1 MKTLSNALKNKLTTA
16 KEVFCRLLFL
26 VSSLILFL
34 PPHWAQAQACVPT
47 GGSILSSGDDDT
59 AFWVDGNAIAGDQT
73 YCQPPCVP
81 TPIAVPLADFT
92 DGTSVVFAAATTNI
106 NPSLVFSSYELD
118 ISCAGGGDVV
128 ISSAAV
134 TGFYYDSVGGTG
146 SCGVGNPPPNDL
158 GSNTWYDTSYNPT
171 TNVFNNS
178 SVPVVGTTYVTQVF
192 NPITGTVIPFSSY
205 NASGSAGSC
214 GIIYWRQAEVLPTPV
229 ATLGPTNVTVTDTL
243 IAGSVTQ
250 SGGNEYASYLVTVC
264 NSGAPIQSVPVTLT
278 STFSNIFQGN
288 SNGCPVAVNP
298 QSPQYQCGTPYQVI
312 FPTGLAGGGAC
323 EPVTVN
329 TIIYSYSSNYPSI
342 ECDPVTDIGVV
353 DWAAASQPVS
363 SNVVTWNIPCPTET
377 PTPVPPVPSLTKTTN
392 GPTSNWNES
401 GTQAMTIT
409 VCNAAGAGPGSTGIT
424 VADNVTNNPGWS
436 YAGPW
441 YSQQVVTVA
450 GSPVTINIT
459 NQNFPNLSWVVTG
472 LPGGDCVPIPF
483 NVVDYS
489 PHFPADNCQVVTDVG
504 EANWASGGPVM
515 SNSIAITVQCP
526 TTPTNTATVTSTNT
540 PTNTPTVTNTNT
552 SLITS
557 TFTDT
562 PTVTLTDTITNTPT
576 ITDTATPTNTPTL
589 TGTSTPTDT
598 VTNTVT
604 VTNTNTATNTPTIT
618 STLTATDTSTLT
630 STVTA
635 TNTITNTATITA
647 TNTTTN
653 TPTVTATF
661 TSSPTPFAVV
671 TMAKNV
677 SKTTANPGDAVTYSI
692 GITVTGTGANNV
704 VVTDTL
710 PSGLTFVS
718 FGTIPAGTVTAAN
731 PPNLQ
736 WTLPSPLA
744 IGTYQLTYLAQ
755 VNKSLAGEKLT
766 NNAQLT
772 FTGLPAPITS
782 NVSVQIP
789 GQYTVNINIYNS
801 AGEVVKT
808 IPALE
813 YSGPINSF
821 TLQPNNQITT
831 LQGPGST
838 VQIFYN
844 GTLIATWNGTNNSEN
859 PVTNGI
865 YQIKVGSTSS
875 SGFVTSV
882 TQQVIVNRQLSN
894 ITATI
899 YNSAGEVVRILYNVV
914 SDASDVE
921 MTNVNLSSSVISPG
935 VPTSGSMQELL
946 ITVVTSGT
954 PVVLTWD
961 GTNNSATVVTPG
973 TYTIQLHWDN
983 GQQGGAM
990 DISRTVSVIG
1000 GVGASG
1006 VVVAE
1011 PNVLQTGQM
1020 MTTFNGI
1027 GITNATALS
1036 VKIYTIA
1043 GQMVPAAISQ
1053 TPGAA
1058 IAQWTATGVAS
1069 GLYLASVEVL
1079 NSNGGVIEHQTLKIL
1094 LLH

>member
-1 MKTLSNALKNKLTTA
+1 MKMSLTTPNEKLTSSN
-16 KEVFCRLLFL
+16 EVFCRLLFL
-26 VSSLILFL
+26 FGVLLLFCISSSV
-34 PPHWAQAQACVPT
+34 HAQCVPT

-81 TPIAVPLADFT
+81 TPITVPLADFT

-134 TGFYYDSVGGTG
+134 TGFYYDPNGNCGGA
-146 SCGVGNPPPNDL
+146 VPPPNDL
-158 GSNTWYDTSYNPT
+158 SSNTWYDTNYTPI
-171 TNVFNNS
+171 TNVFSNS

-192 NPITGTVIPFSSY
+192 NPITGAVIPFSSY

-288 SNGCPVAVNP
+288 SSGCPTSP
-298 QSPQYQCGTPYQVI
+298 YPYSPQYQCGTPYQVV

-353 DWAAASQPVS
+353 DWAAASAPVS

-424 VADNVTNNPGWS
+424 VTDNVTNNLGWS
-436 YAGPW
+436 FAGPW
-441 YSQQVVTVA
+441 YSQQVVTV
-450 GSPVTINIT
+450 GSSPVTINPT
-459 NQNFPNLSWVVTG
+459 NTNFPNLSWVVTG

-483 NVVDYS
+483 NVVDYN
-489 PHFPADNCQVVTDVG
+489 PHFPADNCQVVTDAG
-504 EANWASGGPVM
+504 EANWAGGGPVM

-526 TTPTNTATVTSTNT
+526 GTPTNTYTNT
-540 PTNTPTVTNTNT
+540 ATNTATDSPTATVTNTP
-552 SLITS
+552 LVTS

-562 PTVTLTDTITNTPT
+562 PTVTDTETF
-576 ITDTATPTNTPTL
+576 TNTPTL
-589 TGTSTPTDT
+589 TGTSTT
-598 VTNTVT
+598 TNTMTNTAT

-618 STLTATDTSTLT
+618 PTFTVTATATLTY
-630 STVTA
+630 TVTA
-635 TNTITNTATITA
+635 TNTSTNTATVTM
-647 TNTTTN
+647 TSTPTS

-671 TMAKNV
+671 TMAKRV
-677 SKTTANPGDAVTYSI
+677 SETTANPGDSVTYSI

-718 FGTIPAGTVTAAN
+718 FGTVPAGAVTTAN
-731 PPNLQ
+731 PPYLQ
-736 WTLPSPLA
+736 WALPSPLA

-772 FTGLPAPITS
+772 FTGLSAPITS
-782 NVSVQIP
+782 SVSVQIP

-813 YSGPINSF
+813 YSGPINGF

-844 GTLIATWNGTNNSEN
+844 GTLIATWDGTNNSGN

-865 YQIKVGSTSS
+865 YQIKVDSTSS
-875 SGFVTSV
+875 SGFLTSV
-882 TQQVIVNRQLSN
+882 TQQVMVNRQLSN

-899 YNSAGEVVRILYNVV
+899 YNSAGEVVRTLYNVV

-946 ITVVTSGT
+946 ITVDTSGT

-961 GTNNSATVVTPG
+961 GTNNSAMVVTPG
-973 TYTIQLHWDN
+973 TYTIHLHWDN
-983 GQQGGAM
+983 GQQGGTT
-990 DISRTVSVIG
+990 DISRTVVVIG
-1000 GVGASG
+1000 GTGVSG

-1020 MTTFNGI
+1020 TTTFNGT
-1027 GITNATALS
+1027 GIANATALS

-1043 GQMVPAAISQ
+1043 GQRVPATISQ

-1058 IAQWTATGVAS
+1058 IGQWTATGVAS
-1069 GLYLASVEVL
+1069 GLYLASMEAL
-1079 NSNGGVIEHQTLKIL
+1079 NSSGGVIEHQTLKIL
-1094 LLH
+1094 VLH

>member
-1 MKTLSNALKNKLTTA
+1 MMKMSATTQKNRIKTA
-16 KEVFCRLLFL
+16 KEVFCRLLFFVGAL
-26 VSSLILFL
+26 LFL
-34 PPHWAQAQACVPT
+34 IPKSVQAQACVPT
-47 GGSILSSGDDDT
+47 GGSILSSGDDTT

-81 TPIAVPLADFT
+81 TPITVPLADFT
-92 DGTSVVFAAATTNI
+92 AGTNVVFAAATTNI

-128 ISSAAV
+128 ISSASV
-134 TGFYYDSVGGTG
+134 TGFYYDPNGNCGGG
-146 SCGVGNPPPNDL
+146 APPPNDPA
-158 GSNTWYDTSYNPT
+158 SNTWYDTTYNPT
-171 TNVFNNS
+171 INDFSNS
-178 SVPVVGTTYVTQVF
+178 SVPVTGTTYVTQVF
-192 NPITGTVIPFSSY
+192 NPITGAVIPFSSY

-229 ATLGPTNVTVTDTL
+229 ATLGPTHVTVTDTL

-250 SGGNEYASYLVTVC
+250 SGGNDYASYLVTVC

-288 SNGCPVAVNP
+288 SSGCPTAPNP
-298 QSPQYQCGTPYQVI
+298 QSPQYQCGSPYQVI
-312 FPTGLAGGGAC
+312 FPTGLQGGGAC

-353 DWAAASQPVS
+353 DWAAASAPVS

-377 PTPVPPVPSLTKTTN
+377 PTPVPPIPSLTKTTN

-424 VADNVTNNPGWS
+424 VTDNVTNNPGWS
-436 YAGPW
+436 FAGPW
-441 YSQQVVTVA
+441 YSQQIVTVA
-450 GSPVTINIT
+450 GSPVTVNPT
-459 NQNFPNLSWVVTG
+459 NTNFPNLSWVVTG

-489 PHFPADNCQVVTDVG
+489 PHFPADNCQVVTDAG
-504 EANWASGGPVM
+504 EANWAGGGPVM

-526 TTPTNTATVTSTNT
+526 GTPTNTYTNTPANTATDSPTATVTNT
-540 PTNTPTVTNTNT
+540 PLVTSTFTNTPTVTLTNT
-552 SLITS
+552 
-557 TFTDT
+557 
-562 PTVTLTDTITNTPT
+562 VTNSPT

-589 TGTSTPTDT
+589 TDTYTPTNT
-598 VTNTVT
+598 ITNTAT
-604 VTNTNTATNTPTIT
+604 ITNTNTATNTPTTTPTFTVT
-618 STLTATDTSTLT
+618 STATLT

-635 TNTITNTATITA
+635 TNTITNTATVTA
-647 TNTTTN
+647 TNTPTN

-671 TMAKNV
+671 TMAKHV
-677 SKTTANPGDAVTYSI
+677 SETTANPGDAVTYSI
-692 GITVTGTGANNV
+692 GITVTGTSANNV
-704 VVTDTL
+704 VVTDIL

-718 FGTIPAGTVTAAN
+718 FGAIPAGAVTAAN

-736 WTLPSPLA
+736 WTFPSPLA
-744 IGTYQLTYLAQ
+744 IGIYQLTYVAQ

-772 FTGLPAPITS
+772 FTGLSVPIIS
-782 NVSVQIP
+782 SVSVQIP

-813 YSGPINSF
+813 YSGPINGF

-844 GTLIATWNGTNNSEN
+844 GTLIATWDGTNNSEN

-865 YQIKVGSTSS
+865 YQIKVDSTSS
-875 SGFVTSV
+875 SGFLTSV
-882 TQQVIVNRQLSN
+882 TQQVMVNRQLSN

-899 YNSAGEVVRILYNVV
+899 YNSAGEVVRTLYDVV

-921 MTNVNLSSSVISPG
+921 MTNVNLSSQVISPG
-935 VPTSGSMQELL
+935 VPASGSLQELL

-961 GTNNSATVVTPG
+961 GTNNSAAIVMPG
-973 TYTIQLHWDN
+973 SYTIQLHWDN
-983 GQQGGAM
+983 GQEGGTT
-990 DISRTVSVIG
+990 DISRTVVVIG
-1000 GVGASG
+1000 GTGASG
-1006 VVVAE
+1006 VVAAE
-1011 PNVLQTGQM
+1011 PNVLQPGQM
-1020 MTTFNGI
+1020 TTTFNGI

-1043 GQMVPAAISQ
+1043 GQRVPATISQ

-1079 NSNGGVIEHQTLKIL
+1079 NSNGGVIAHQTLKIL
-1094 LLH
+1094 VLH